1 MLRERTDLGCLM
13 SHEHLVLSLSR
24 TRDPL
29 KEDPGLVAEILQGV
43 RPVRLSRG
51 HAAAPLEL
59 DRVGA
64 VVLWTK
70 DPRALLTHAPLA
82 EAAQALRERGVALA
96 LQLTVTG
103 LGGTPLEPGIPS
115 PDEVVAASSELIG
128 RGHLPAAAVK
138 LRVDPLIRARDAA
151 GRVWANDSVAT
162 FAEVAAPFSA
172 LGVTRVTASLAQV
185 EDYPRVARRLARL
198 GMMAVRPGGEEL
210 RALIGDIAAQATRLG
225 MGYSTCVFPA
235 DPTHLV
241 EGCIDGAWL
250 NGLLTDMSSPRRVST
265 TLHNRRGRQ
274 RPDCRCSFSYDL
286 GYSRGIR
293 HCASGGRSWCVY
305 CYSAP

>member
-1 MLRERTDLGCLM
+1 MAD
-13 SHEHLVLSLSR
+13 EHLTLSLSR

-29 KEDPGLVAEILQGV
+29 KEDPDLVAEILRGE

-51 HAAAPLEL
+51 HAAAPLDL

-70 DPRALLTHAPLA
+70 DPRGLLTHAPLM
-82 EAAQALRERGVALA
+82 EAARALRERGVALA

-115 PDEVVAASSELIG
+115 PDEVVAAVSALVDRG
-128 RGHLPAAAVK
+128 RLSAGAIK
-138 LRVDPLIRARDAA
+138 LRVDPLIRARDAG
-151 GRVWANDSVAT
+151 GRVWANDSAAA
-162 FAEVAAPFSA
+162 FAEVAAPFAA

-198 GMMAVRPGGEEL
+198 GFEVARPTAGEG
-210 RALIGDIAAQATRLG
+210 RALTRNLALAAAELG
-225 MGYSTCVFPA
+225 MRYSTCVFPA
-235 DPTHLV
+235 DPSHLV
-241 EGCIDGAWL
+241 EGCVDGAWL
-250 NGLLTDMSSPRRVST
+250 NDLLADMGSPRRVTT

-286 GYSRGIR
+286 GYSQGIR
-293 HCASGGRSWCVY
+293 HCASAARSWCVY
-305 CYSAP
+305 CYSAS